1 MPLAV
6 VLKLAGV
13 LGQLVSEVG
22 VVALVLVSTVSE
34 AQLVTLVHKPVTC
47 TQYWAASLAWT
58 EAMEYLET
66 AMSDPNAAMFTV
78 FHWRHGFKEDWK
90 EEGNGMD
97 HPS

>member
-1 MPLAV
+1 MTPEERVQTLDEARRAV
-6 VLKLAGV
+6 TFAARLLKTE
-13 LGQLVSEVG
+13 LGPGGLTNDQY
-22 VVALVLVSTVSE
+22 ALYV
-34 AQLVTLVHKPVTC
+34 QG
-47 TQYWAASLAWT
+47 WT